1 MNHFVTVCSRTA
13 VAAACTA
20 GTAVVS
26 SAGIVAAGR
35 DTVGSWDIAFLP
47 SRSHMQQRI
56 DNRARARLNRRH
68 PEVHVIDV
76 HADVVALGRR

>member
-47 SRSHMQQRI
+47 SRFPY
-56 DNRARARLNRRH
+56 AT
-68 PEVHVIDV
+68 
-76 HADVVALGRR
+76 ADRQPGEGQTEPTAPRSSRY